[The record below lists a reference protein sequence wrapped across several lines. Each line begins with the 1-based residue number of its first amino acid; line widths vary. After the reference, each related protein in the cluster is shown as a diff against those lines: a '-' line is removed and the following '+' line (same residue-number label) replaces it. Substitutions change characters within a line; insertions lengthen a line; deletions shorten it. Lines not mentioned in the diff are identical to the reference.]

1 MSSVGQIPGS
11 ALFPLTRGEC
21 KIGHLA
27 EIKKTLV
34 DTSQSSS
41 TGCKP
46 AIEQVYEMES
56 LPKFR
61 VDLVTYP
68 QAEAGGQKRVV
79 LRDAVSQRYYQLSEY
94 EYNLLKMLDG
104 STSIEEAIE
113 KLKQAG
119 HYYSLSDAKQIAMKA
134 SQFGLLL
141 GTGYGVA
148 KRQVEQKETMRK
160 AAKVKFLSSVYFL
173 FIPVWNPDRFLER
186 TLWLFKYVANKR
198 VALLF
203 ALAAPGALYL
213 IVSGI
218 PRIRLEYLFFF
229 NFENL
234 LFLWFTIALTKLIH
248 EFSHAYTAKS
258 FGLYVPE
265 MGVAF
270 LIFFPCLYCNTTDA
284 WQLADRKQRAAIAA
298 AGIAAETALAIIATY
313 VWYFTRPGMVN
324 SLAFYLMAVSFT
336 STLLF
341 NGNPLLK
348 FDGYFLLIDTLGI
361 PNLYTNS
368 FRHLKYLFMN
378 RVMGVSRIL
387 SPARNSG
394 QSALFSVYGTCA
406 FLYRISLYTGLAV
419 GVYYRFDKVLGIL
432 LGLLAISVFMV
443 RPVVRGIATLYKTRR
458 ELKPR
463 YSGLAAFF
471 IILAVVA
478 VPLCIPWSPRSV
490 YPCFVGSQKTQ
501 KLTVPLH
508 TIVRGVFIREGDT
521 VKKGDA
527 LFSLDTSL
535 LELKLRQAVIQAQ
548 TIEKEIQMLLL
559 EEKLAWQAESKEVE
573 LRQAH
578 DEIDHLK
585 DQLRLAQTNVTA
597 PFDGVVTSL
606 EPTFQEGFQ
615 PGEGAVVGELKSL
628 RECVVHALVPDT
640 DIHSIHEGED
650 VEIWLPVGVG
660 RLIRKQVDS
669 IKSHSETD
677 MENSPF
683 SSRFGGE
690 VATEVRGEKQ
700 QDVPLEALYDCSVN
714 IANVDGDVLLGMT
727 GRMAVYLP
735 RKSILIRFYEKTM
748 RAFNR
753 ESFL

>member
-1 MSSVGQIPGS
+1 
-11 ALFPLTRGEC
+11 
-21 KIGHLA
+21 
-27 EIKKTLV
+27 
-34 DTSQSSS
+34 
-41 TGCKP
+41 
-46 AIEQVYEMES
+46 MES

-61 VDLVTYP
+61 ADLVSYQ
-68 QAEAGGQKRVV
+68 QAEAGGQKKVV
-79 LRDAVSQRYYQLSEY
+79 LRDPVAQRYYQLSEY

-104 STSIEEAIE
+104 STTVEEAVNR
-113 KLKQAG
+113 LKQTG
-119 HYYSLSDAKQIAMKA
+119 HYYSLSDAKQITVKA
-134 SQFGLLL
+134 SQLGLLL
-141 GTGYGVA
+141 GTSYGAA
-148 KRQVEQKETMRK
+148 KRQVAQKERIRK
-160 AAKVKFLSSVYFL
+160 AAKTKFLSSVYFL
-173 FIPVWNPDRFLER
+173 FIPVLNPDRFLER
-186 TLWLFKYVANKR
+186 TLWLFNYLANKWT
-198 VALLF
+198 ALLF

-218 PRIRLEYLFFF
+218 SRIQLEYLFFF

-258 FGLYVPE
+258 LGLYVPE
-265 MGVAF
+265 MGIAF

-298 AGIAAETALAIIATY
+298 AGIVAEAALAVVATY

-348 FDGYFLLIDTLGI
+348 FDGYFLLTDVLGM

-378 RVMGVSRIL
+378 RVMGVDRI
-387 SPARNSG
+387 PRQARTPG
-394 QSALFSVYGTCA
+394 QSVLFTIYGVCA

-432 LGLLAISVFMV
+432 LGLLAVSLFMV
-443 RPVVRGIATLYKTRR
+443 RPVIQGIATLYKTRQ

-463 YSGLAAFF
+463 YSGLAAFL
-471 IILAVVA
+471 IILAVAA
-478 VPLCIPWSPRSV
+478 VPLCIPWSSRSV

-508 TIVRGVFIREGDT
+508 TIVSGVFIRDGDAVRKGDT
-521 VKKGDA
+521 
-527 LFSLDTSL
+527 LFHLDTSL
-535 LELKLRQAVIQAQ
+535 LELKLRQAEIQRE

-559 EEKLAWQAESKEVE
+559 EEKLAWQAEGKEVE

-578 DEIDHLK
+578 DEIENLK
-585 DQLRLAQTNVTA
+585 DQLKLAQTNVTA
-597 PFDGVVTSL
+597 PFDGAVTSL

-628 RECVVHALVPDT
+628 KEYVVHALVPET
-640 DIHSIHEGED
+640 DVHSVHEGEI
-650 VEIWLPVGVG
+650 VEIWLPLGVG
-660 RLIRKQVDS
+660 RFIRKQIDS
-669 IKSHSETD
+669 IKSYSETD
-677 MENSPF
+677 MGNSPF

-690 VATEVRGEKQ
+690 VATEIRSEKQ

-714 IANVDGDVLLGMT
+714 IANDTGDMLLGMT

-735 RKSILIRFYEKTM
+735 PKSILIRLYENTT

-753 ESFL
+753 ESFF